1 MLSSDAQ
8 WSRGRVFGTFILVW
22 ALLFLFRL
30 GYMELA
36 FNEVRRVYPAL
47 TMLSDGH
54 WLTPVFNGQPYYRK
68 PPLMNWLVAFSVG
81 LGGRNE
87 FFCRLPSALSLVPLL
102 ALLAFHRG
110 AWLSLRGRL
119 WAGLVLMTAVGVLR
133 AGRFCEVDMGFAV
146 CAGCAILLWLD
157 NLSVE
162 REGWRLWVPAG
173 VALGLGMLFKGPLIL
188 LVFYVTACAVLRRR
202 RCLSL
207 LWSPGHAAG
216 LTVALGIF
224 SSWLAA
230 RAVWGEEVPDL
241 AAAAASK
248 VPLEGDMWHIWW
260 IELSQRIFPL
270 GQNDRFFSFSRWLR
284 GLVGGPALFLPWLA
298 LVPLLWL
305 RADKTPDDGISR
317 GLRDALVLLTILIL
331 AMPLTKARYLLPVF
345 PVAAFALALLL
356 ERLDAVCPPVV
367 LWWRRLLL
375 VLRWLLPLLALAG
388 LVGLA
393 ALWLLRSPLS
403 SRLILLAALV
413 TWQQV
418 LLSALA
424 LALAVLFVFWAGRS
438 CPRPAKVSSCM
449 AVTVAAL
456 VVLML
461 FWQIFHAPFDRSRDI
476 MRSIARQ
483 TVAGLQAGDVVGTV
497 GISLG
502 KPLHFYLP
510 AVVRMLNTSS
520 ESRLRWELGGIRRV
534 ITLNRRGVSP
544 EDDASIL
551 PDMPQFLRESGFL
564 PMGSFQNRDGVY
576 MIWDRAVRP
585 SMNGNR
591 RTLHSSFVPDTQ
603 KELQ

>member
-1 MLSSDAQ
+1 MLSSDTQ

-30 GYMELA
+30 GYVELA

-68 PPLMNWLVAFSVG
+68 PPLMNWLVAFFVG

-110 AWLSLRGRL
+110 MWLSLRGRL

-157 NLSVE
+157 NLSVG
-162 REGWRLWVPAG
+162 REDWRLWVPAG

-202 RCLSL
+202 RSPSL

-216 LTVALGIF
+216 LVVALGIF

-230 RAVWGEEVPDL
+230 RAVWGETPDL
-241 AAAAASK
+241 AAAAVSK
-248 VPLEGDMWHIWW
+248 ATGEGDMWRIWW
-260 IELSQRIFPL
+260 IELSQRILPL
-270 GQNDRFFSFSRWLR
+270 GQNDRFFSFNRWLR
-284 GLVGGPALFLPWLA
+284 GFVGGPALFLPWLA
-298 LVPLLWL
+298 LVPLLWV
-305 RADKTPDDGISR
+305 RADRSADEGISR

-375 VLRWLLPLLALAG
+375 ALRWLLPLLALAG
-388 LVGLA
+388 IAGLA
-393 ALWLLRSPLS
+393 APWLRRSPLS
-403 SRLILLAALV
+403 SRLISLAALV

-424 LALAVLFVFWAGRS
+424 LVLAVLFVAWAGRS
-438 CPRPAKVSSCM
+438 CPRPATVSSCM
-449 AVTVAAL
+449 TVTVAAL
-456 VVLML
+456 VVIML
-461 FWQIFHAPFDRSRDI
+461 FWQIFHAPLEQSREI
-476 MRSIARQ
+476 MRSIARRA
-483 TVAGLQAGDVVGTV
+483 VAGLQAGDALGTV
-497 GISLG
+497 GISPG

-510 AVVRMLNTSS
+510 ATARLLDTGS
-520 ESRLRWELGGIRRV
+520 ESRLRGELDGMRRV
-534 ITLNRRGVSP
+534 ISLDRRGSPP
-544 EDDASIL
+544 EDDASVL
-551 PDMPQFLRESGFL
+551 PDMHQFLREDGFL
-564 PMGSFQNRDGVY
+564 PMGSFQNHDGVY

-591 RTLHSSFVPDTQ
+591 RTRHSSFVPDTK
-603 KELQ
+603 KELR